1 MARYD
6 WFISLHVCTYGT
18 YIYHRKTKKSLYTGN
33 PVTQCIPPISFLSSF
48 VIELKIGT
56 FSFIFSYR
64 LMYKN
69 QMRDESVSA
78 KVGNIF
84 FHWTHETEKRKKAQT
99 TWKVPGGKRGSQDG
113 MVAKRLPLSSEVRG
127 SIPVGSLSDRFF
139 LACQFFLPSKPILTY

>member
-99 TWKVPGGKRGSQDG
+99 TWKVPGGKRGSQD
-113 MVAKRLPLSSEVRG
+113 ACLSSLKSGVQSRLVLFLTG
-127 SIPVGSLSDRFF
+127 FF
-139 LACQFFLPSKPILTY
+139 WLASFFFPQNQS